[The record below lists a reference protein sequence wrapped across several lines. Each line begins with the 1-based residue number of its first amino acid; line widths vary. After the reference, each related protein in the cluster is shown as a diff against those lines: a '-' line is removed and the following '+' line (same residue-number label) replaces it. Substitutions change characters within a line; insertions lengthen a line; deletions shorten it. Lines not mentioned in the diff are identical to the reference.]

1 MLDIEMREMMLQG
14 IEDVI
19 KYMESRYSYVELE
32 DGILNL
38 IYVRYKKAYK
48 IIKEHKED
56 DSIIYISGGG
66 RAYLDSYSDWDNP
79 LLGKMWDVE
88 KLYEKY
94 VMKHPKTK

>member
-1 MLDIEMREMMLQG
+1 MLDLEKREMILQG
-14 IEDVI
+14 IEAVI
-19 KYMESRYSYVELE
+19 KDMENRYSFIELE
-32 DGILNL
+32 GGILNL
-38 IYVRYKKAYK
+38 IYVRYKKAYE

-94 VMKHPKTK
+94 VMKKPKTK

>member
-1 MLDIEMREMMLQG
+1 MLDLEKREMILQG
-14 IEDVI
+14 IEAVI
-19 KYMESRYSYVELE
+19 KDMENRYSFIELE
-32 DGILNL
+32 GGILNL

-56 DSIIYISGGG
+56 DSVIYIRGGI

-79 LLGKMWDVE
+79 LLGKMGDVE
-88 KLYEKY
+88 KLYDKY